1 MCIYVCCCYLVTK
14 MCLTVCNIPCMVAC
28 QASLFFTISLS
39 LLKLMFIEL
48 VMLSNYLILCHPLLL
63 LQSICPSIS
72 VFPVTGLVSSGGQVQ
87 WNVIQPLKD
96 NEILPFIATWINLE
110 GIMLSEIS
118 QKKTNT
124 TCSSCHLY
132 VEPKKYNQLVNIT
145 KKQTHRYR
153 EQVGG

>member
-1 MCIYVCCCYLVTK
+1 VCVCVCIYVCCCYLVTK

-28 QASLFFTISLS
+28 QASLFFTLSLS

-63 LQSICPSIS
+63 LQSIFPSIS

-96 NEILPFIATWINLE
+96 NEILPFTATWINLE

-118 QKKTNT
+118 QKSLICRT
-124 TCSSCHLY
+124 
-132 VEPKKYNQLVNIT
+132 
-145 KKQTHRYR
+145 
-153 EQVGG
+153 